1 MQPVTTVRFEQDTL
15 DQLDQLAQSLGRPRA
30 WVIKDAVA
38 RYLEHETW
46 FRQEVQKG
54 LDAVA
59 AGEVVSHD
67 EAKARI
73 RKLGVHVD

>member
-1 MQPVTTVRFEQDTL
+1 MQPATTVRFEQDTL
-15 DQLDQLAQSLGRPRA
+15 DQLDQLAKSLGRPRA

-54 LDAVA
+54 LDAAA
-59 AGEVVSHD
+59 AGNLVAHD
-67 EAKARI
+67 QVKEKI